1 MVTQT
6 SEAELIG
13 ESRQSAL
20 EAPTFPFAE
29 LSQIAEAESWRKE
42 IHRPIYHT
50 HKWWAQRLG
59 SVFRAILIAAFSDP
73 DRDVVRAFY
82 EPTRLEG
89 VVLDPFM
96 GSGTTIGEALKLGL
110 RAVGKDINPVAHF
123 IVSAALSEHPRAAI
137 DAEYK
142 SIERDVAEALR
153 SLYRSR
159 GPHGESAEVLYYFW
173 VKVVAC
179 PACGSDVDLF
189 PSYIFARNAYVRR
202 RPMSRV
208 VCPGCGVVSRYVY
221 GSGPMTCDGCSLR
234 FDPANGPANG
244 SSTRCTT
251 CAHEFKTIDAVRR
264 FADPPR
270 HRMYAKLMLLPD
282 GNKAYART
290 DDSDLALYETAS
302 RRLAERKDAYPVVA
316 LAHGYNT
323 KQVLNYNYRY
333 WHQMFNA
340 RQLLALS
347 ILGERIARVTDE
359 SMRAFF
365 ITLFSGTLEF
375 NNMFAS
381 YKGEGTGAVRHMF
394 AHHILKP
401 ERTPLEANVWGTPKS
416 SGSFSTLFKSRMLR
430 AIDYAESPFEVR
442 PGRRDGKAFGLS
454 LPMSAQPTKS
464 WPDFAD
470 GGRLYLSCG
479 DSSST
484 DLPTGTVDAV
494 VTDPPFFDNVHYSEL
509 ADFFYVWQRHIQG
522 LGAPGDTT
530 RRPEEVQS
538 TSAEEFSDRLAGV
551 FAESARVLV
560 PEGQL
565 IFTYH
570 HSRNDGWTALLKA
583 ISAAGLYVTAV
594 QPIKSEMSVAA
605 PKSQAAEPI
614 DLDMIMVCRKD
625 HHRSG
630 ATAIDG
636 ASILDE
642 AVGATRQQ
650 VAAFHGVGRRPG
662 SGDVRVILNA
672 HVLRCLSTQDLA
684 SALEWYRSNE
694 SMLEMTPDDLAR
706 EPAPVVSRA
715 LTLFEDGA

>member
-1 MVTQT
+1 MVMQR
-6 SEAELIG
+6 SEVAPIRA
-13 ESRQSAL
+13 SRLSAL

-29 LSQIAEAESWRKE
+29 LSEIAEAESWRKE

-89 VVLDPFM
+89 VVFDPFM
-96 GSGTTIGEALKLGL
+96 GSGTTVGEALKLGL
-110 RAVGKDINPVAHF
+110 RAIGRDINPVAHF
-123 IVSAALSEHPRAAI
+123 IVKAALSEHPRTAI
-137 DAEYK
+137 EAEYTA
-142 SIERDVAEALR
+142 IEREVAEELR
-153 SLYRSR
+153 ALYRSQ
-159 GPHGESAEVLYYFW
+159 GPHGELADVLYYFW

-179 PACGSDVDLF
+179 PACRSDVDLF
-189 PSYIFARNAYVRR
+189 PSYIFARNAYVKR
-202 RPMSRV
+202 RPLSRV
-208 VCPGCGVVSRYVY
+208 VCPGCGLVSEYVY
-221 GSGPMTCDGCSLR
+221 GSGPMTCDGCSSR

-244 SSTRCTT
+244 SSARCTA
-251 CAHEFKTIDAVRR
+251 CAHEFKIIDAVRR
-264 FADPPR
+264 LDDPPR

-282 GNKAYART
+282 GSKAYGQT
-290 DDSDLALYETAS
+290 DDSDLSLYETAL
-302 RRLAERKDAYPVVA
+302 RQLAERKDAYPIVA

-323 KQVLNYNYRY
+323 KQVLNYNYKY
-333 WHQMFNA
+333 WHQMFNG

-347 ILGERIARVTDE
+347 ILGERIGRIADDSV
-359 SMRAFF
+359 RALF

-416 SGSFSTLFKSRMLR
+416 SGAFSTLFKSRMLR
-430 AIDYAESPFEVR
+430 ALDYAEQPFEIR
-442 PGRRDGKAFGLS
+442 PGRKEGKAFGLS
-454 LPMSAQPTKS
+454 MPMSAQPAMS
-464 WPDFAD
+464 WSDFVD
-470 GGRLYLSCG
+470 GRRLYLSCG

-484 DLPTGTVDAV
+484 DLPAGSVDAV

-538 TSAEEFSDRLAGV
+538 TSAEDFSDRLAAV

-560 PEGQL
+560 PAGQL

-570 HSRNDGWTALLKA
+570 HSRSDGWTALIKA
-583 ISAAGLYVTAV
+583 TSAAGVYVTAV
-594 QPIKSEMSVAA
+594 QPIKSEMSVAT
-605 PKSQAAEPI
+605 PKSQATEPI
-614 DLDMIMVCRKD
+614 DLDMIIVCRKRD
-625 HHRSG
+625 QTRRLETDD
-630 ATAIDG
+630 AAIMG
-636 ASILDE
+636 E
-642 AVGATRQQ
+642 AVDATRRQLQ
-650 VAAFHGVGRRPG
+650 AFHRVGRRPG

-672 HVLRCLSTQDLA
+672 HALRCLSTLELTA
-684 SALEWYRSNE
+684 ALEWYGNNE
-694 SMLEMTPDDLAR
+694 SMLESAAHDLAR
-706 EPAPVVSRA
+706 EPAPAVSRT
-715 LTLFEDGA
+715 LTLFEDGT